1 MIAMLQDAALY
12 FNVLRSV
19 VLWRQLLTI
28 MIWGTIFIKTN
39 AAKAK
44 GWPKILML
52 IRMLMLMCYHFECK
66 QFVKIKHKKS
76 FHLVPVLLLLWL
88 FASADNNLQRVRS
101 DAEERSGYKEMNCCP
116 LQCRNG
122 GGILRQKRHLRTTS
136 ASASSSTTSIL
147 ANNTPKW

>member
-52 IRMLMLMCYHFECK
+52 IRMLMCYHFECK

-101 DAEERSGYKEMNCCP
+101 DAEERSGHKEMNCCP

-122 GGILRQKRHLRTTS
+122 GGILRQKKHLRTTS

-147 ANNTPKW
+147 ANNTLKW